1 MRKEYTSKATLRSN
15 RGQSALPT
23 IPQGIFGIRY
33 WIWGVFLTVAV
44 SGGLL
49 LWGRSQQKRSIAALR
64 EEFQMAREKG
74 NWARCEQTAVKWS
87 LLDPLSSE
95 PILSAAVAAK
105 NQNAVDRAV
114 EYLMQLPADAPV
126 EALVDLSRLQFFE
139 LDDPIRAIETTQRI
153 AKRMPSNRDAHLQL
167 LYYWAMTRQSFKLID
182 EAQRGI
188 RDGAC
193 SLETF
198 AYLFEGDRVRFKDEL
213 ETNRRWSESWPDVEC
228 FHVAAVLAMVREAEK
243 MESKD
248 GNSEFDPI
256 ELRRKLDEDLT
267 LLGHTFPENLDVIA
281 FRIQRAMNNGDA
293 AIVRKLLKSAPAAFD
308 RDHRY
313 WRVQGWLLE
322 FEQKPEEAVK
332 EYSRSLAINPFD
344 IQNYFERA
352 GVYRQLG
359 QLTQVESDTKLGIL
373 AKELHAIF
381 RDSDTVFSLTSSYYE
396 GLLSFFEDAKQTEY
410 ANQIRIKLKQRQA
423 ETSVRTQK

>member
-1 MRKEYTSKATLRSN
+1 
-15 RGQSALPT
+15 
-23 IPQGIFGIRY
+23 
-33 WIWGVFLTVAV
+33 
-44 SGGLL
+44 
-49 LWGRSQQKRSIAALR
+49 
-64 EEFQMAREKG
+64 MAREKG
-74 NWARCEQTAVKWS
+74 DWARCEQTAIEWG

-114 EYLMQLPADAPV
+114 GYLMQLPSNAPV
-126 EALVDLSRLQFFE
+126 EALLDLSRLQFSE
-139 LDDPIRAIETTQRI
+139 LDEPIHAIETTQRI

-167 LYYWAMTRQSFKLID
+167 LYFWAMTRQSSKLIE

-228 FHVAAVLAMVREAEK
+228 FHVAAVLAMVREAERL
-243 MESKD
+243 ESKD

-256 ELRRKLDEDLT
+256 DLRKKLDEDLA
-267 LLGHTFPENLDVIA
+267 LLGHTFPENQDVIA

-293 AIVRKLLKSAPAAFD
+293 AIVRKLLKSAPVAFD

-313 WRVQGWLLE
+313 WRVKGWLLD

-332 EYSRSLAINPFD
+332 EYSRSLAMNPFD
-344 IQNYFERA
+344 MQNYFERA

-359 QLTQVESDTKLGIL
+359 QLAQVESDTKLGML
-373 AKELHAIF
+373 AKELHAVF
-381 RDSDTVFSLTSSYYE
+381 RDSDTVFSLSSSYYD
-396 GLLSFFEDAKQTEY
+396 GLLSFFEQAKQTEY
-410 ANQIRIKLKQRQA
+410 ANQLRSKLKQRQA
-423 ETSVRTQK
+423 ESAVRPQR

>member
-1 MRKEYTSKATLRSN
+1 M
-15 RGQSALPT
+15 PT
-23 IPQGIFGIRY
+23 MPHGIFGIRY
-33 WIWGVFLTVAV
+33 WIWGVLLTVV
-44 SGGLL
+44 VFGSFL
-49 LWGRSQQKRSIAALR
+49 LWSRSQQKRSISALR
-64 EEFQMAREKG
+64 EQFQMAREKG
-74 NWARCEQTAVKWS
+74 DWARCEQTAIEWG

-114 EYLMQLPADAPV
+114 GYLMQLPSDAPV

-139 LDDPIRAIETTQRI
+139 LDDPIHAIETTQRI

-167 LYYWAMTRQSFKLID
+167 LYYWAMTRQSSKLIE

-228 FHVAAVLAMVREAEK
+228 FHVAAVLAMVREAERL
-243 MESKD
+243 ESK
-248 GNSEFDPI
+248 GGKTEFDPND
-256 ELRRKLDEDLT
+256 LRKKLDEDLA
-267 LLGHTFPENLDVIA
+267 LLGHTFPGNQDVIA

-293 AIVRKLLKSAPAAFD
+293 AIVRKLLKSAPVAFD

-313 WRVQGWLLE
+313 WRVKGWLLD

-344 IQNYFERA
+344 MQNYFERA

-359 QLTQVESDTKLGIL
+359 QLAQVESDTKLGIL

-381 RDSDTVFSLTSSYYE
+381 RDSDTVFSLASSYYE
-396 GLLSFFEDAKQTEY
+396 GLLSFFEQAKQTEY
-410 ANQIRIKLKQRQA
+410 ANQIRSKLKQRQA
-423 ETSVRTQK
+423 ESAVGPQRLDMSSDKRP

>member
-1 MRKEYTSKATLRSN
+1 MAKM
-15 RGQSALPT
+15 PT
-23 IPQGIFGIRY
+23 KPHGIFGIRY
-33 WIWGVFLTVAV
+33 WIWVVLLAVVVFG
-44 SGGLL
+44 SFL
-49 LWGRSQQKRSIAALR
+49 LWSRSQQKRSISALR
-64 EEFQMAREKG
+64 EQFQMAREKG
-74 NWARCEQTAVKWS
+74 DWARCEQTAIEWG

-114 EYLMQLPADAPV
+114 GYLMQLPSNAPV
-126 EALVDLSRLQFFE
+126 EALLDLSRLQFSE
-139 LDDPIRAIETTQRI
+139 LDDPIHAIETTQRI

-167 LYYWAMTRQSFKLID
+167 LYFWAMTRQSSKLIE

-213 ETNRRWSESWPDVEC
+213 ETNRRWSESWPHVEC
-228 FHVAAVLAMVREAEK
+228 FHVAAVLAMVREAERL
-243 MESKD
+243 ESKD
-248 GNSEFDPI
+248 GKSEFDPI
-256 ELRRKLDEDLT
+256 DLRKKLDEDLA
-267 LLGHTFPENLDVIA
+267 LLGHTFPENQDVIA

-293 AIVRKLLKSAPAAFD
+293 AIVRKLLKSAPVAFD

-313 WRVQGWLLE
+313 WRVKGWLLD

-344 IQNYFERA
+344 MQNYFERA

-359 QLTQVESDTKLGIL
+359 QLAQVESDTKLGML
-373 AKELHAIF
+373 AKELHAVF
-381 RDSDTVFSLTSSYYE
+381 RDSDTVFSLSSSYYE
-396 GLLSFFEDAKQTEY
+396 GLLSFLELSKQTDY
-410 ANQIRIKLKQRQA
+410 ANQLRSKLKLRQA
-423 ETSVRTQK
+423 ESAVRPQAQDMSSDRRP

>member
-1 MRKEYTSKATLRSN
+1 M
-15 RGQSALPT
+15 PT
-23 IPQGIFGIRY
+23 MPHGIFGIRY
-33 WIWGVFLTVAV
+33 WIWGVLLTVV
-44 SGGLL
+44 VFGSFL
-49 LWGRSQQKRSIAALR
+49 LWSRSQQKRSISALR
-64 EEFQMAREKG
+64 EQFQMAREKG
-74 NWARCEQTAVKWS
+74 DWARCEQTAIEWG

-114 EYLMQLPADAPV
+114 GYLMQLPSNAPV
-126 EALVDLSRLQFFE
+126 EALLDLSRLQFSE
-139 LDDPIRAIETTQRI
+139 LDDPIHAIETTQRI

-167 LYYWAMTRQSFKLID
+167 LYYWAMTRQSSKLIE

-188 RDGAC
+188 RDGAY

-228 FHVAAVLAMVREAEK
+228 FHVAAVLAMVREAERL
-243 MESKD
+243 ESKD
-248 GNSEFDPI
+248 GKSEFDPI
-256 ELRRKLDEDLT
+256 DLRKKLDEDLA
-267 LLGHTFPENLDVIA
+267 LLGHTFPENQDVIA

-293 AIVRKLLKSAPAAFD
+293 AIVRKLLKSAPGAFD

-313 WRVQGWLLE
+313 WRVQGWLLD

-344 IQNYFERA
+344 MQNYFERA

-359 QLTQVESDTKLGIL
+359 QLAQVESDTKLGML
-373 AKELHAIF
+373 AKELHAVF
-381 RDSDTVFSLTSSYYE
+381 RDSDTVFSLSSSYYE
-396 GLLSFFEDAKQTEY
+396 GLLSFFEQAKQTEY
-410 ANQIRIKLKQRQA
+410 ANQIRSKLKQRQA
-423 ETSVRTQK
+423 ESAVRPQR